1 MRLFIA
7 AFLLAVLWWFSEA
20 MVRHWPITL
29 GALTVLGAM
38 LWWDYRRAPR

>member
-7 AFLLAVLWWFSEA
+7 AVMIAALWWFLGA

-29 GALTVLGAM
+29 GALAVLGAM
-38 LWWDYRRAPR
+38 LWWDYRHAPR